1 MEVDKILIQE
11 IKSFANKTGAYCIVS
26 NSESGEREYELDPV
40 GHISFVY
47 DKNNDD
53 KPTCI
58 LFSMEREQ
66 TGGALRRIVL
76 TKVGRHASKAEGDKG
91 NSYLLHG
98 YMGGDEIPVSAL
110 VIDLEGNDESLEKVK
125 WAEWNEEQ
133 GRFRYSWPE
142 SWPDWQEI

>member
-1 MEVDKILIQE
+1 MEIDKALIQE

-47 DKNNDD
+47 DKDHD
-53 KPTCI
+53 GKPTCI
-58 LFSMEREQ
+58 LFSMAMEQ

-76 TKVGRHASKAEGDKG
+76 TRVARHAER
-91 NSYLLHG
+91 SYLIEG

-110 VIDLEGNDESLEKVK
+110 VLDIQGKGEALERVK
-125 WAEWNEEQ
+125 WAEWNEQQ
-133 GRFRYSWPE
+133 GRFRYTWPE